1 MTLQHNLR
9 PIINKRAM
17 KNCIN
22 KYVPSINLRLDL
34 GFKYTQVQ
42 KYQHVE

>member
-1 MTLQHNLR
+1 MTTQHNLR
-9 PIINKRAM
+9 PNINTLAM

-34 GFKYTQVQ
+34 GFNNTQVQ
-42 KYQHVE
+42 QHRHIE